1 MNKHPRVVAIVV
13 VGTILL
19 VACGRTP
26 PAAQT
31 AASLPDMPPAPA
43 DLAGWAR
50 GAQLFDGLG
59 SFHRKITTKSAAAQ
73 SYFDQGMRLLWG
85 FNHDESTRSFARA
98 AELDPDCA
106 SCLWGVSLTV
116 GPNYNQPLMAE
127 ARAKVAWAT
136 LQQAMKLRAHSSP
149 VEQALIGALGKRY
162 SGPVAL
168 DPSNEAPLLAAYADA
183 MREVAKRFPRDFDVQ
198 TLFAESLMNLNAWKL
213 WSRDGKPAQGT
224 EEIVATLKSVLERD
238 PTHPGANHY
247 YIHALEASPHPAE
260 AVAAAER
267 LGSMMPAAGHL
278 VHMPAHI
285 LQRVGRYEEAAEAN
299 RKAAAADAAYLA
311 KTTPLDYYPMYV
323 GHNYQFL
330 AYSAAMEGRKA
341 ETLDA
346 VRHFREAIPESLM
359 LMMPGLDWYGTEEY
373 LALVRFGLWD
383 ELLAAPAPNPKLQ
396 ALCGGYLFA
405 RTLALAAKGRA
416 AEARVALAELE
427 RLGKDVAADAPAAL
441 NSAKAVLGVAAA
453 IARAKVA
460 ASEGQ
465 SDDALR
471 GLADAVTQEDALAYD
486 EPADWFFPVRHLLGA
501 ELLRAGKAAEAERVY
516 REDLRRNA
524 GNGWSL
530 FGLAQALKAQGK
542 DGESRKVDAQFRD
555 AWQHADV
562 TLTAS
567 AM

>member
-19 VACGRTP
+19 VACGRTPPPPAALTP

-59 SFHRKITTKSAAAQ
+59 SFHRKITTKSAEAQ

-213 WSRDGKPAQGT
+213 WSRDGKPAV
-224 EEIVATLKSVLERD
+224 EVKMESMVPFNEPSV
-238 PTHPGANHY
+238 
-247 YIHALEASPHPAE
+247 
-260 AVAAAER
+260 
-267 LGSMMPAAGHL
+267 
-278 VHMPAHI
+278 
-285 LQRVGRYEEAAEAN
+285 
-299 RKAAAADAAYLA
+299 
-311 KTTPLDYYPMYV
+311 
-323 GHNYQFL
+323 
-330 AYSAAMEGRKA
+330 
-341 ETLDA
+341 
-346 VRHFREAIPESLM
+346 FR
-359 LMMPGLDWYGTEEY
+359 
-373 LALVRFGLWD
+373 
-383 ELLAAPAPNPKLQ
+383 APK
-396 ALCGGYLFA
+396 
-405 RTLALAAKGRA
+405 
-416 AEARVALAELE
+416 
-427 RLGKDVAADAPAAL
+427 
-441 NSAKAVLGVAAA
+441 
-453 IARAKVA
+453 
-460 ASEGQ
+460 
-465 SDDALR
+465 
-471 GLADAVTQEDALAYD
+471 
-486 EPADWFFPVRHLLGA
+486 
-501 ELLRAGKAAEAERVY
+501 
-516 REDLRRNA
+516 
-524 GNGWSL
+524 
-530 FGLAQALKAQGK
+530 
-542 DGESRKVDAQFRD
+542 
-555 AWQHADV
+555 
-562 TLTAS
+562 
-567 AM
+567 